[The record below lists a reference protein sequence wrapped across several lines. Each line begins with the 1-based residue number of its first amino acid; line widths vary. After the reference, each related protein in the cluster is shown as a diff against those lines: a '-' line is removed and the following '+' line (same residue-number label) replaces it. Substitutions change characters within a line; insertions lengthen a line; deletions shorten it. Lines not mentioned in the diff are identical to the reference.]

1 MRAFIFTILAASLSG
16 AMGATGA
23 QAQALDRADQ
33 RIELQGDAPA
43 GCIAN
48 AARASNQRNATYQ
61 DNGPTGGVVVFPNL
75 VDETT
80 AATRESS
87 IELAVPVVCNTSHQI
102 TVRSY
107 NGGLVRQGANAAR
120 SGSGGFSE
128 VQTYAVGLQWQ
139 QQTVTLGGQ
148 TASAAISYNQ
158 PAKGDLVVN
167 IAVPRGTQPLVA
179 GTYTDAVV
187 VEIRPAN

>member
-1 MRAFIFTILAASLSG
+1 MRAFTVTILAAALTG
-16 AMGATGA
+16 AVGATGA
-23 QAQALDRADQ
+23 QAQDLSRATQ
-33 RIELQGDAPA
+33 RLEMQGDAPV
-43 GCIAN
+43 GCVAN
-48 AARASNQRNATYQ
+48 GARASNQRNATYQ

-87 IELAVPVVCNTSHQI
+87 IELAVAVVCNTSHNI
-102 TVRSY
+102 TVRSF
-107 NGGLVRQGANAAR
+107 NGGLVRLGAIAAR

-139 QQTVTLGGQ
+139 QQTVKLDGA
-148 TASAAISYNQ
+148 TASAAIFYNQ
-158 PAKGDLVVN
+158 PAKGDLIVD
-167 IAVPRGTQPLVA
+167 IAVPRGTNPLVA